1 MPMACG
7 HLLVLSSMRLPG
19 AYGMW
24 SSASAF
30 LHEIAWL
37 PVACGHLLV
46 LSSMRLPGAYG
57 MWSSAS
63 AFLHEIAWCLWHVVI
78 C

>member
-1 MPMACG
+1 M
-7 HLLVLSSMRLPG
+7 
-19 AYGMW
+19 
-24 SSASAF
+24 
-30 LHEIAWL
+30 

-63 AFLHEIAWCLWHVVI
+63 AFLHEILDLPQQTARGDVKSLPTFDFFGEHTSMDRVLPMMI
-78 C
+78 TFYSSG